1 MNPRPADYESAALPT
16 VPLQLI
22 KYVVVLKKEF
32 CRNLKIYEKNAT
44 IPYLARNLLYYKQRT
59 LVNKNLKFFG
69 ICKRFL
75 NIAPCLLTAAAC
87 GFIIDLKRLRGWK
100 MKMQRTKLS
109 ERELPDYTKGEE
121 IFNMVS
127 HIAGGALGLAALV
140 LCVVFSALHKNVYG
154 VVASAIYG
162 ATMIIL
168 YTMSSIYH
176 GLRPNLMAKK
186 VFQVIDHCSIFLLIA
201 GTYTPLAL
209 CSFREYSAPLGWWI
223 FGVIWGSAVLGIVL
237 NAIDIKKYKRFSMI
251 CYLAMGWCIVFA
263 AKATYF
269 TLGFGGTAFLIA
281 GGILYTIGAV
291 LYAKAKNHRYMHS
304 VFHLFVVFGS
314 VLHFFCILLYV
325 V

>member
-1 MNPRPADYESAALPT
+1 
-16 VPLQLI
+16 
-22 KYVVVLKKEF
+22 
-32 CRNLKIYEKNAT
+32 
-44 IPYLARNLLYYKQRT
+44 
-59 LVNKNLKFFG
+59 
-69 ICKRFL
+69 
-75 NIAPCLLTAAAC
+75 
-87 GFIIDLKRLRGWK
+87 

-127 HIAGGALGLAALV
+127 HIVGGALGLAALV

-162 ATMIIL
+162 APMIIL

-263 AKATYF
+263 AKATYL